1 MALTHTNKIRYYYT
15 AGGTTLDTSV
25 TKTQSAG
32 AEANVSESITQA
44 LGNVAAT
51 TIAGFEFT
59 TKNTAKSVYLKQ
71 TGYPSGVGLYINGA
85 GGALIAALD
94 DGVPYVW
101 TSGNPAVLG
110 EENFPAGR
118 ANPLHDSITALYV
131 KPSGDGD
138 AAEQTIAVELKV
150 LYDPTP

>member
-59 TKNTAKSVYLKQ
+59 TKNTAKSVYRNQ
-71 TGYPSGVGLYINGA
+71 PG
-85 GGALIAALD
+85 
-94 DGVPYVW
+94 
-101 TSGNPAVLG
+101 
-110 EENFPAGR
+110 
-118 ANPLHDSITALYV
+118 
-131 KPSGDGD
+131 
-138 AAEQTIAVELKV
+138 
-150 LYDPTP
+150 